1 MISPSAPP
9 SKPVRRRS
17 RWGRLSANPD
27 VRSVQIAVIAT
38 ILVHLLLL
46 WLAPRMESFVSHED
60 MSRTP
65 TEADRTF
72 EIQLAQD
79 FVEPPKP
86 PPLKFVEANP
96 NAPENVPD
104 KTNNFAAQNQQVA
117 QEKPTPD
124 HTSDAPAIKGDK
136 DPNVT
141 AIVSGDLA
149 RPTPVSPPVPKS
161 VEKPA
166 EKPAKPETSEEAAA
180 RRAQV
185 PLPGI
190 EKVEGDSADGTGSS
204 IAKPAPG
211 ATPVP
216 EAVDGAPDAKTD
228 QGLPRSIYYSA
239 SIDPAH
245 PQPRQSVPAS
255 IIKARPS
262 PLRNNDFGTSNI
274 GAVAY
279 DAKWSS
285 YGEYLKKFIDSV
297 QVQWERILYQSNIY
311 PTAGSRVT
319 VVFRMDSAGKISEI
333 VKVEGSGG
341 RAAQDACVSAITARD
356 PYGAWSDEMITA
368 LGKSQEFTFTF
379 SYD

>member
-17 RWGRLSANPD
+17 RWVRLSANQD

-38 ILVHLLLL
+38 IVVHLLLL
-46 WLAPRMESFVSHED
+46 WLAPRIESFVGRED

-79 FVEPPKP
+79 LVEPPKP

-96 NAPENVPD
+96 NAPDNTPD

-124 HTSDAPAIKGDK
+124 HKSDAPALKGDK

-141 AIVSGDLA
+141 AIVTGDLA
-149 RPTPVSPPVPKS
+149 KPSPASPPVPKS
-161 VEKPA
+161 TEKPS
-166 EKPAKPETSEEAAA
+166 EKPEKPEEAVA
-180 RRAQV
+180 RRAQI

-190 EKVEGDSADGTGSS
+190 EKVQGDSVDGTGSN
-204 IAKPAPG
+204 IAKPSPDAK
-211 ATPVP
+211 PVP
-216 EAVDGAPDAKTD
+216 EAVDGAPDAKSD
-228 QGLPRSIYYSA
+228 KGLPRSLYYSA

-255 IIKARPS
+255 IIKARHS
-262 PLRNNDFGTSNI
+262 PLKDNEFGTDNI

-279 DAKWSS
+279 NAKWSS

-311 PTAGSRVT
+311 PTPGSLVT
-319 VVFRMDSAGKISEI
+319 VVFRMNSDGKISEI
-333 VKVEGSGG
+333 VKVEGAGG

-356 PYGAWSDEMITA
+356 PYGAWSDEMIAA

>member
-1 MISPSAPP
+1 MISPPP
-9 SKPVRRRS
+9 KPVRRPFR
-17 RWGRLSANPD
+17 RVRLSANPD

-38 ILVHLLLL
+38 IVVHLLLL
-46 WLAPRMESFVSHED
+46 WLAPRMESFVGHED
-60 MSRTP
+60 MGRTL

-72 EIQLAQD
+72 EVQLAPD
-79 FVEPPKP
+79 AFSPPKP

-96 NAPENVPD
+96 NAPENTPD

-124 HTSDAPAIKGDK
+124 HKSEAPALKGDK

-141 AIVSGDLA
+141 AIVTGQLA
-149 RPTPVSPPVPKS
+149 DPAPVSPPVPKPAQQ
-161 VEKPA
+161 PA
-166 EKPAKPETSEEAAA
+166 EKPARPETAEEAAA

-190 EKVEGDSADGTGSS
+190 EKTEGTNADGIGSN
-204 IAKPAPG
+204 IAKIAPG
-211 ATPVP
+211 AKPVP
-216 EAVDGAPDAKTD
+216 EAVEGAADAKAD
-228 QGLPRSIYYSA
+228 QGKSRSVYYKV
-239 SIDPAH
+239 DPAR
-245 PQPRQSVPAS
+245 PQPRQTLAPS
-255 IIKARPS
+255 IVKARPS
-262 PLRNNDFGTSNI
+262 PLRNNEFGTENI

-311 PTAGSRVT
+311 PTQGTRVT
-319 VVFRMDSAGKISEI
+319 VVFRMNSEGKISEI
-333 VKVEGSGG
+333 TKVEGGG
-341 RAAQDACVSAITARD
+341 GHAAQDACVSAITARD
-356 PYGAWSDEMITA
+356 PYGAWSDEMIAA

-379 SYD
+379 TYE

>member
-9 SKPVRRRS
+9 SKPVRRHSLRV
-17 RWGRLSANPD
+17 RLSANPD

-65 TEADRTF
+65 TEADRAF
-72 EIQLAQD
+72 EIQLAPD
-79 FVEPPKP
+79 LVEPPKP
-86 PPLKFVEANP
+86 PPLKFVEVNP

-124 HTSDAPAIKGDK
+124 HKSDAPAIKGDK

-141 AIVSGDLA
+141 AIVTGDQTN
-149 RPTPVSPPVPKS
+149 PTPASPPAPKS
-161 VEKPA
+161 VEKPS
-166 EKPAKPETSEEAAA
+166 EKPAKPETPEEAVA

-190 EKVEGDSADGTGSS
+190 EKVEGDSTDGTGSN
-204 IAKPAPG
+204 IAKAAPG
-211 ATPVP
+211 AKPVP
-216 EAVDGAPDAKTD
+216 EAVQGIAGAKSDQGAPH
-228 QGLPRSIYYSA
+228 SIYYKV
-239 SIDPAH
+239 DPSH

-255 IIKARPS
+255 IVKARHS
-262 PLRNNDFGTSNI
+262 PLKNNDFGTSNI

-311 PTAGSRVT
+311 PTEGSRVT

-341 RAAQDACVSAITARD
+341 RAAEDACVSAITARD
-356 PYGAWSDEMITA
+356 PYGAWSDEMIAA
-368 LGKSQEFTFTF
+368 LGKSQELTFTFT
-379 SYD
+379 YE

>member
-17 RWGRLSANPD
+17 RWARLSADQD

-46 WLAPRMESFVSHED
+46 WLAPRIESFVGRED
-60 MSRTP
+60 MSRAP
-65 TEADRTF
+65 AEADRTF

-79 FVEPPKP
+79 LVEPPKP
-86 PPLKFVEANP
+86 PPLKFVEVNP
-96 NAPENVPD
+96 NAPDNTPD

-117 QEKPTPD
+117 QEKPTLD
-124 HTSDAPAIKGDK
+124 HKSDAPAIKGDK

-141 AIVSGDLA
+141 AIVSGDLSKPSPA
-149 RPTPVSPPVPKS
+149 SPPVPKS
-161 VEKPA
+161 TEKSS
-166 EKPAKPETSEEAAA
+166 EKPAKPEEAVA
-180 RRAQV
+180 RRAQI

-190 EKVEGDSADGTGSS
+190 EKAQGDSVDGIGSN
-204 IAKPAPG
+204 IAKSAPG
-211 ATPVP
+211 AQPVP
-216 EAVDGAPDAKTD
+216 EAVDGAPDAKSD
-228 QGLPRSIYYSA
+228 KGLPRSIYYSA

-255 IIKARPS
+255 IVKARHS
-262 PLRNNDFGTSNI
+262 PLKNNDFGTDNI

-311 PTAGSRVT
+311 PTAGSLVT
-319 VVFRMDSAGKISEI
+319 VVFRMNSEGKISEI
-333 VKVEGSGG
+333 VKVEGAGG

-356 PYGAWSDEMITA
+356 PYGAWSDEMIAA

-379 SYD
+379 TYE

>member
-17 RWGRLSANPD
+17 SWTRLSANPD

-38 ILVHLLLL
+38 IVLHLLLL
-46 WLAPRMESFVSHED
+46 WVAPRVESFVSHED

-65 TEADRTF
+65 TAADRTF
-72 EIQLAQD
+72 EIQLAQTP
-79 FVEPPKP
+79 VAP
-86 PPLKFVEANP
+86 PPPPPMKFVEANP

-124 HTSDAPAIKGDK
+124 HKSDTPAVKGDK
-136 DPNVT
+136 DPNLT
-141 AIVSGDLA
+141 AIVTGDLA
-149 RPTPVSPPVPKS
+149 KPEPASPPTP
-161 VEKPA
+161 KPSD
-166 EKPAKPETSEEAAA
+166 EPAKPETPGEAA
-180 RRAQV
+180 RRAQI

-190 EKVEGDSADGTGSS
+190 EKFQGNDAEGIGSTVAKPTPGAKNATDPVEGD
-204 IAKPAPG
+204 PN
-211 ATPVP
+211 AT
-216 EAVDGAPDAKTD
+216 AD
-228 QGLPRSIYYSA
+228 QGKPRGIYYSA
-239 SIDPAH
+239 SIDPKH
-245 PQPRQSVPAS
+245 PQARRTLPAS
-255 IIKARPS
+255 IVKARPT
-262 PLRNNDFGTSNI
+262 PLKNNDFGTENI

-285 YGEYLKKFIDSV
+285 YGEYLKKFIDTV

-319 VVFRMDSAGKISEI
+319 VIFRMNSEGKIYEI
-333 VKVEGSGG
+333 VKVSGSGG

-356 PYGAWSDEMITA
+356 PYGAWSEEMITA

-379 SYD
+379 TYE